1 MTLRELVEK
10 FSRRTELFR
19 PAPGG
24 AVKCLACARAC
35 VISESSFGFC
45 RVRFNRRGELF
56 APWGY
61 ASGIALDPVEKKPF
75 FHVLPGAKALSFGM
89 YGCNFRCAF
98 CQNSQTALPA
108 EAGAESVYPQKISP
122 EAMIAGALENSAPLI
137 VSTYNEPLITV
148 EWARAVFSEAKK
160 KGLRT
165 AFVSNGYASKE
176 ALEFM
181 RPCLDFYKADLKGF
195 NAERYLGITGG
206 ELKKVLQGIEL
217 VYSMGFWLEVVTLV
231 VPGFNDSPEELG
243 AAASFIA
250 GLSKNIPW
258 HVTAFYPAHK
268 MSDTNPTPPA
278 TVLRAREIGLKKGLK
293 FVYAGNIAGSGD
305 AENTLC
311 PACGKLLVERR
322 GFSVIINL
330 LGGRGTCPALLDQS
344 SGAGNTGEG
353 IKPRSPCQ
361 KGGACPACG
370 APVPGVWK

>member
-1 MTLRELVEK
+1 MTLRELAEK
-10 FSRRTELFR
+10 FSRRAELFR

-35 VISESSFGFC
+35 VISEGAFGFC
-45 RVRFNRRGELF
+45 GVRFNRGGELL

-98 CQNSQTALPA
+98 CQNSQTALPGP
-108 EAGAESVYPQKISP
+108 EAAASLSPQKISP
-122 EAMIAGALENSAPLI
+122 EALAASAAENSAPLI
-137 VSTYNEPLITV
+137 VSTYNEPLITA

-165 AFVSNGYASKE
+165 AFVSNGCASRE
-176 ALEFM
+176 ALEFL

-195 NAERYLGITGG
+195 NAERHLKVTGG

-231 VPGFNDSPEELG
+231 VPGFNDSPAELG
-243 AAASFIA
+243 GAASFIA

-268 MSDTNPTPPA
+268 MPDAEPTPPE
-278 TVLRAREIGLKKGLK
+278 TVLRAREIGLKKGLN
-293 FVYAGNIAGSGD
+293 FVYAGNITGSGY

-322 GFSVIINL
+322 GFSVRTNL
-330 LGGRGTCPALLDQS
+330 LS
-344 SGAGNTGEG
+344 S
-353 IKPRSPCQ
+353 RVV
-361 KGGACPACG
+361 CPACA
-370 APVPGVWK
+370 APVPGAWQ

>member
-10 FSRRTELFR
+10 FSRRAELFR
-19 PAPGG
+19 SAPGG

-35 VISESSFGFC
+35 IISEGAAGFC
-45 RVRFNRRGELF
+45 GVRFNRGGELF

-61 ASGIALDPVEKKPF
+61 AAGIALDPVEKKPF

-89 YGCNFRCAF
+89 FGCNLRCAF
-98 CQNSQTALPA
+98 CQNSQTAFPPENAAPL
-108 EAGAESVYPQKISP
+108 SRQKLSP
-122 EAMIAGALENSAPLI
+122 EALTETALENSAPLI
-137 VSTYNEPLITV
+137 ASTYNEPLITA
-148 EWARAVFSEAKK
+148 EWARAVFNEAKK

-165 AFVSNGYASKE
+165 AFVSNGYASRE
-176 ALEFM
+176 ALEFL

-195 NAERYLGITGG
+195 NAERYLKVTGG
-206 ELKKVLQGIEL
+206 ELKKVLAGIEL

-268 MSDTNPTPPA
+268 MPDTEPTPPE
-278 TVLRAREIGLKKGLK
+278 TVLRAQEIGFKKGLN
-293 FVYAGNIAGSGD
+293 FVYAGSITSSGD
-305 AENTLC
+305 TENTLC

-322 GFSVIINL
+322 GFSVKTNL
-330 LGGRGTCPALLDQS
+330 LAGQGACPALLPIDLKS
-344 SGAGNTGEG
+344 SG
-353 IKPRSPCQ
+353 Q
-361 KGGACPACG
+361 KSGACPYCG
-370 APVPGVWK
+370 KTVPGVWQ